1 MIREGIEFMSSEK
14 QNLTIM
20 IVDDE
25 IDLAE
30 IIAEDLEDHG
40 YKVAIATSGDEAM
53 TIVKNEKIDFI
64 LSDIKMPNGTGKEL
78 LVNIRNYNSELP
90 VVVLMSG
97 YSELTESELTDLGA
111 SALMAKPVSSQQ
123 IVEFIEKTFNLG

>member
-40 YKVAIATSGDEAM
+40 YKVVIATSGDEGM

-78 LVNIRNYNSELP
+78 LVNVRNYNSELP